1 MALGSPRPRLGDWMS
16 LAYEGSRDLAPA
28 LPVGAP
34 PPYSP
39 PLGTDTAFVSID
51 IGDPAEPPP
60 PYSPPAPG
68 AGGRSSRRAQRRAAR
83 RSRRRA
89 ERRER
94 LAARR
99 PPDSGRRADDSAESS
114 ASLDDATAAPALPTY
129 REALRDLPPSY
140 DTVISVDARNGL
152 HPQPEASPIDPRRG
166 DRPSRPPRPPRVSSR
181 ELYRYRQAALFRE
194 ASRGGCCPSRTQVH
208 VVLGALLLVA
218 VFLLVFLW
226 R

>member
-1 MALGSPRPRLGDWMS
+1 MALGSPRPCLGDWMS
-16 LAYEGSRDLAPA
+16 LAYEGSRDVAPA

-34 PPYSP
+34 PALQPAARHGRP
-39 PLGTDTAFVSID
+39 FVSID
-51 IGDPAEPPP
+51 IGDPAEPP
-60 PYSPPAPG
+60 YSPSAPG
-68 AGGRSSRRAQRRAAR
+68 GGVRSSRRAQRRAAR

-94 LAARR
+94 LAARH
-99 PPDSGRRADDSAESS
+99 PPDSTESS
-114 ASLDDATAAPALPTY
+114 SPEDATAAPALPTY

-140 DTVISVDARNGL
+140 DTIISVDARDDL
-152 HPQPEASPIDPRRG
+152 HPQTEAPPIDPRRG

-194 ASRGGCCPSRTQVH
+194 SSRGGCCPSRTQVH
-208 VVLGALLLVA
+208 VVLGALLLVV

>member
-1 MALGSPRPRLGDWMS
+1 MALSLPQQCLGNWMV
-16 LAYEGSRDLAPA
+16 LAYEGSRDAG
-28 LPVGAP
+28 LPLPGGPP

-39 PLGTDTAFVSID
+39 SPAADAAFVSID
-51 IGDPAEPPP
+51 IGEPTDPPP
-60 PYSPPAPG
+60 PYSPPAPR
-68 AGGRSSRRAQRRAAR
+68 GGVRASRRAQRRAAR

-94 LAARR
+94 LAALR
-99 PPDSGRRADDSAESS
+99 PRDSGRRAEDSTESS
-114 ASLDDATAAPALPTY
+114 SSSPDAAASPGLPTY

-140 DTVISVDARNGL
+140 DTVVFEDDRDG
-152 HPQPEASPIDPRRG
+152 PDPPTQASPIDPRRA

-181 ELYRYRQAALFRE
+181 ELYRYRRAALFRE
-194 ASRGGCCPSRTQVH
+194 SPRGGCCPSRTHAH
-208 VVLGALLLVA
+208 VVLGVLLLVV